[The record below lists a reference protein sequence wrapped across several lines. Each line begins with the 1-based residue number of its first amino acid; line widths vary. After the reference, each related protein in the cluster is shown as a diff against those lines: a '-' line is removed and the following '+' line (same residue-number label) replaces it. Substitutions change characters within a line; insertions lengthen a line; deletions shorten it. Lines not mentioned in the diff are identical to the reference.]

1 MLQNFCT
8 RHRGR
13 PEAGPLSSPRHP
25 GLAHS
30 HQALDLRA
38 ASWLI
43 APLQV
48 SAAESKAWLHRRGV
62 EEGRAAGRG
71 LPLKVPNPGTLR
83 LQICFNFGNGLHLEA
98 LHSRNEN
105 KLLPKH
111 THLVRQK
118 RAWITAPVSL
128 REGEDLSRKNPIAKI
143 HSDLAEEK
151 GIKIT
156 YKYTGKGITEPPFG
170 LFVFNKDTGELNITS
185 ILDRE
190 ETPFFLLIGYAVD
203 EKGNNLEK
211 PIELRIKVLDINDNE
226 PVFTQDVFVGSIE
239 ELSAANTLVMKI
251 TATDADEPNTLNSKI
266 SYRIVSQEPAYPP
279 VFYLNKDTGEIY
291 TTSITLDREEY
302 SSYTLT
308 VEARDGNGQITDK
321 PVKQAQVQIRIL
333 DVNDNI
339 PVIENKVYEGTVE
352 ENQANVEVLRIKVFD
367 ADEVGSDNWLANFT
381 FASGNERGYFH
392 IETDTQTNEGIV
404 TLVKEVDYEEMKSL
418 NFSVIVTNK
427 AAFHKSVK
435 NKYKPTSIPIR
446 VKVKN
451 VKEGIYF
458 KSSTVRFHAS
468 ESMEK
473 SSQSQILGKFQAF
486 DEDTGQVARVK
497 YAKLEDIDNWIYVDS
512 ATSEIK
518 LVKIPDYE
526 SRYVQNGTYTVK
538 IVAVTEEYP
547 RKTITGTIVIM
558 VEDVN
563 DNCPTLVEPVQMI
576 CDDAKYVNVTAVDL
590 DGPQNSAPFSFSII
604 DKPAGMAERW
614 KIVHQESTSVLL
626 QQNEQKAGRN
636 QIRFSISDSQGFSCP
651 EKQILDLTVCKCVEG
666 RSCAERRSWSDSY
679 VGLGP
684 AAIALIILALLLL
697 LLVPLLLLTCH
708 CGEGAKGFT
717 PIPGTIEMLHPW
729 NNEGA
734 PPEDKVVVPLLGAD
748 HRDGVAAG
756 GGVAGM
762 MSKEATVKG
771 SSSASFTKGQH
782 ELSEMDSRWE
792 EHRSLLSG
800 GATQVTGTTGAVVST
815 ETMRTTRATGASRE
829 MTGAQAAAVAVNE
842 EFLRTYFTEKVAS
855 YTEEDD
861 IHIAKDCLLVYS
873 QEETESLQGSIGC
886 CSFIEGELDDRFL
899 DDLGLKFK
907 TLAEVCLGQK
917 IEMDAEMEQRPK
929 AVRETSGQA
938 PSGSL
943 YEQTRVNSE
952 NAYSSGSSFQVP
964 KPLPEVNTEKLTQEI
979 ITEKSVSSRQGQ
991 TIAAPLSD
999 PLASGNMIVTETSY
1013 ATGSTLPPSTVI
1025 LGPNQSQGLIVT
1037 ERVYAPASSLLDQQ
1051 YASEGHVVVTER
1063 VIQPDGGT
1071 SGPLEGPGHL
1081 PDAHYVMVRERER
1094 FLTPSSSLQ
1103 PPMAVPSV
1111 AIGQNMTV
1119 TERVLSPASTLQSSY
1134 QIPTETSVTTKKTVV
1149 SGTRVPG
1156 PLPNLGFEEPGHSNH
1171 TITASSTKVTK
1182 HSTIQHAY
1190 S

>member
-1 MLQNFCT
+1 MA
-8 RHRGR
+8 RGS
-13 PEAGPLSSPRHP
+13 EG
-25 GLAHS
+25 
-30 HQALDLRA
+30 ALL
-38 ASWLI
+38 L
-43 APLQV
+43 L
-48 SAAESKAWLHRRGV
+48 L
-62 EEGRAAGRG
+62 
-71 LPLKVPNPGTLR
+71 
-83 LQICFNFGNGLHLEA
+83 ICFNFGNGLHLEA

-291 TTSITLDREEY
+291 TTSITLDREE
-302 SSYTLT
+302 
-308 VEARDGNGQITDK
+308 
-321 PVKQAQVQIRIL
+321 
-333 DVNDNI
+333 
-339 PVIENKVYEGTVE
+339 
-352 ENQANVEVLRIKVFD
+352 
-367 ADEVGSDNWLANFT
+367 
-381 FASGNERGYFH
+381 
-392 IETDTQTNEGIV
+392 
-404 TLVKEVDYEEMKSL
+404 VDYEEMKSL

-576 CDDAKYVNVTAVDL
+576 CDDTKYVNVTAVDL

>member
-1 MLQNFCT
+1 A
-8 RHRGR
+8 RGA
-13 PEAGPLSSPRHP
+13 EG
-25 GLAHS
+25 
-30 HQALDLRA
+30 ALL
-38 ASWLI
+38 L
-43 APLQV
+43 L
-48 SAAESKAWLHRRGV
+48 L
-62 EEGRAAGRG
+62 
-71 LPLKVPNPGTLR
+71 
-83 LQICFNFGNGLHLEA
+83 ICFNFGNGLHLEA

-614 KIVHQESTSVLL
+614 KIVHQE
-626 QQNEQKAGRN
+626 
-636 QIRFSISDSQGFSCP
+636 I
-651 EKQILDLTVCKCVEG
+651 
-666 RSCAERRSWSDSY
+666 
-679 VGLGP
+679 
-684 AAIALIILALLLL
+684 
-697 LLVPLLLLTCH
+697 VPLLLLTCH

-829 MTGAQAAAVAVNE
+829 MAGAQAAAVAVNE

>member
-1 MLQNFCT
+1 KKKKKSVFGMLIVICPFV
-8 RHRGR
+8 R
-13 PEAGPLSSPRHP
+13 SPKYS
-25 GLAHS
+25 L
-30 HQALDLRA
+30 
-38 ASWLI
+38 
-43 APLQV
+43 
-48 SAAESKAWLHRRGV
+48 
-62 EEGRAAGRG
+62 
-71 LPLKVPNPGTLR
+71 
-83 LQICFNFGNGLHLEA
+83 A

-339 PVIENKVYEGTVE
+339 PVIENKVVTIIFI
-352 ENQANVEVLRIKVFD
+352 NDSNRLRKLQIF
-367 ADEVGSDNWLANFT
+367 F
-381 FASGNERGYFH
+381 
-392 IETDTQTNEGIV
+392 
-404 TLVKEVDYEEMKSL
+404 L
-418 NFSVIVTNK
+418 NFKQRRYSGVPV
-427 AAFHKSVK
+427 
-435 NKYKPTSIPIR
+435 
-446 VKVKN
+446 
-451 VKEGIYF
+451 
-458 KSSTVRFHAS
+458 
-468 ESMEK
+468 
-473 SSQSQILGKFQAF
+473 
-486 DEDTGQVARVK
+486 VAQ

>member
-1 MLQNFCT
+1 MA
-8 RHRGR
+8 RGA
-13 PEAGPLSSPRHP
+13 EG
-25 GLAHS
+25 
-30 HQALDLRA
+30 ALL
-38 ASWLI
+38 L
-43 APLQV
+43 L
-48 SAAESKAWLHRRGV
+48 L
-62 EEGRAAGRG
+62 
-71 LPLKVPNPGTLR
+71 
-83 LQICFNFGNGLHLEA
+83 ICFNFGNGLHLEA

-291 TTSITLDREEY
+291 TTSITLDRE
-302 SSYTLT
+302 
-308 VEARDGNGQITDK
+308 
-321 PVKQAQVQIRIL
+321 
-333 DVNDNI
+333 
-339 PVIENKVYEGTVE
+339 
-352 ENQANVEVLRIKVFD
+352 
-367 ADEVGSDNWLANFT
+367 
-381 FASGNERGYFH
+381 
-392 IETDTQTNEGIV
+392 
-404 TLVKEVDYEEMKSL
+404 EVDYEEMKSL

-829 MTGAQAAAVAVNE
+829 MAGAQAAAVAVNE